1 MTTSTIA
8 TYLQYANLQMA
19 AEAFLVNPDGS
30 VKDDLKTE
38 LKNGNAHASRFTDT
52 GATEFLKHWDIVN
65 QEANTSTGFSGTLFK
80 CKEAD
85 PLTGAKVGD
94 CVISFRSTEFIDDA
108 INDCQTTNKT
118 IKSYGWGFGQ
128 IADMQDWYARIQS
141 QITGPLSV
149 TGYSLGGHLAIAFN
163 TLYEGAATA
172 TYTFNGAG
180 VGKLK
185 DGSSLNTVMSTFNTV
200 WNNKTHN
207 ENLFSSAAT
216 RSLYTEL
223 VARQA
228 DHGLDQFVR
237 IERK

>member
-1 MTTSTIA
+1 
-8 TYLQYANLQMA
+8 MA
-19 AEAFLVNPDGS
+19 AEAFLVNPNGT
-30 VKDDLKTE
+30 LKSDIPAALE
-38 LKNGNAHASRFTDT
+38 LGNEHASRFTET
-52 GATEFLKHWDIVN
+52 GATDFLKHWEVVN
-65 QEANTSTGFSGTLFK
+65 QEANTSTGFSATLFENK
-80 CKEAD
+80 DTHEF
-85 PLTGAKVGD
+85 
-94 CVISFRSTEFIDDA
+94 VISFRSTEFIDDA
-108 INDCQTTNKT
+108 IHDCQTTNKT